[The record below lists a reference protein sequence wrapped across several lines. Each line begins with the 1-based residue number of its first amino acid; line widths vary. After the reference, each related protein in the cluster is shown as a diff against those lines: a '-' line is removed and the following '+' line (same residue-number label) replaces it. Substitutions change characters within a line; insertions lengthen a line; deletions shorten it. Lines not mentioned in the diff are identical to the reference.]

1 MQGFSDARE
10 IQMRREF
17 EAERQAHEETR
28 RAQAEERRAARRAER
43 ELREQRRALRR
54 WERYYPGVE
63 LAPGDSSSS
72 SSGENHGEDQ
82 FYMQERSGGSGHE

>member
-1 MQGFSDARE
+1 
-10 IQMRREF
+10 MRREL
-17 EAERQAHEETR
+17 EAERVAHEMTR
-28 RAQAEERRAARRAER
+28 QARAEERRAARRAER

-72 SSGENHGEDQ
+72 SSGENQGAD
-82 FYMQERSGGSGHE
+82 